1 MKAALKINFGMAL
14 LFILLQMSVFAQRN
28 IVAPYQCGFIL
39 HSEEA
44 IREVY
49 GPELAV
55 LDLQPGQVIADVG
68 GSNGYR
74 MAMFAVVHDNLTFY
88 IEDLDTLCLNENE
101 FETVRKFYEQING
114 QPLNA
119 EFHLVRG
126 SEVATNLPNGLFDK
140 VLITASYHHFS
151 DPVGMLHDIRTKLK
165 PDGRIFL
172 IENVVKKAGKKRKK
186 LCNDPLKTEGGLQS
200 EFEALGF
207 EVESVHALGRWWT
220 KMFVLR
226 DDR

>member
-1 MKAALKINFGMAL
+1 MKADLIFTLGLAL
-14 LFILLQMSVFAQRN
+14 LLSYLGTPVFAQRN
-28 IVAPYQCGFIL
+28 SVEPYQCGFVL
-39 HSEEA
+39 HSEAA
-44 IREVY
+44 IRKVY

-88 IEDLDTLCLNENE
+88 IEDIDTLCLNESE
-101 FETVRKFYEQING
+101 FEAVKKFYAGING
-114 QPLNA
+114 QPLKA
-119 EFHLVRG
+119 EFQLVRG

-151 DPVGMLHDIRTKLK
+151 DPVGMLHDIRSKLK

-186 LCNDPLKTEGGLQS
+186 LCNDPLKTEGGLQG
-200 EFEALGF
+200 EFESLGF
-207 EVESVHALGRWWT
+207 EVESIHALGRWWT